1 VGIGFGIH
9 PGGHA
14 AQGAHGALLAHGF
27 GDFLQQHPDIGAL
40 GALYGQG
47 ILIFRRAALV
57 PDVQNLD
64 RPGLALHSLALTG
77 QLIERLAVDLD
88 RRVHGRGLHPGAEE
102 LRQNGQQ
109 LLLPCRYRGG
119 LQHSAGHIP
128 GIGALAQPEDSAVGL
143 GVVELQINCLA
154 GPAAEHRQN
163 TGRHG
168 VQRTAVAQ
176 FPGAQNA
183 PELCNDIKAGPIG
196 GLINNEDPL
205 HHASSCGASRTAST
219 SERTALLALSRL
231 PSSSQPAARV
241 WPPPPRRRAMAQA
254 STPLAV
260 RTLIR

>member
-1 VGIGFGIH
+1 M
-9 PGGHA
+9 P
-14 AQGAHGALLAHGF
+14 LLAHGF
-27 GDFLQQHPDIGAL
+27 GDLLQQHPDIGAL

-47 ILIFRRAALV
+47 ILVFRRAALV

-64 RPGLALHSLALTG
+64 RPGLALHSFALPG
-77 QLIERLAVDLD
+77 QLIERLTVDLD

-109 LLLPCRYRGG
+109 LLFPCRYRGG

-176 FPGAQNA
+176 FPGTQNA
-183 PELCNDIKAGPIG
+183 PQLGNDIKAGPIG

-219 SERTALLALSRL
+219 SERIALLALSRL

-260 RTLIR
+260 RTLMR